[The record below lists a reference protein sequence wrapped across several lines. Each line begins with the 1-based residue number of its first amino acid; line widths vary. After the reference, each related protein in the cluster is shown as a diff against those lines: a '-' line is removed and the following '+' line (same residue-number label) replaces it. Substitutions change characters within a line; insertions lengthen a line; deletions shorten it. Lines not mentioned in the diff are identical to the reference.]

1 MHGER
6 SDLTVPREPAQQG
19 DPVGRVRKTFMRR
32 VQERFFLR
40 FHMSLILLA
49 TALSGVLTAKVL
61 LLLHVDSIMVRYPL
75 AVVTAY
81 LAFFLF
87 VKLWL
92 KYMSSSQPL
101 KGLDSAGDVLPDLP
115 GFSGG
120 SGSGGSAPTFSG
132 GGGGSGGGGA
142 SAAFDGTAANSQAM
156 VVPPPADAG
165 SSSGALGSVGDAVS
179 GIFDDDGIILIAL
192 GILLAATVGG
202 AIYLIYIA
210 PHILSEAAFDFL
222 LGTSLIRSYRKMNKP
237 DWMGSVFRDTCI
249 PFLIVLVIA
258 FGAAWVI
265 HAHDPGITKI
275 SDVFGR

>member
-1 MHGER
+1 MKNDTQKKLNTAPQR
-6 SDLTVPREPAQQG
+6 DPA
-19 DPVGRVRKTFMRR
+19 VKVRKTFMRR
-32 VQERFFLR
+32 VQDRFYLR

-49 TALSGVLTAKVL
+49 TALSGVLSAKVL
-61 LLLHVDSIMVRYPL
+61 LLLHVDNITIRYPL
-75 AVVTAY
+75 AVVIAY

-92 KYMSSSQPL
+92 KYMSSRQPL
-101 KGLDSAGDVLPDLP
+101 KGLDSVSDVLPDLP

-120 SGSGGSAPTFSG
+120 SGSSGSGPTFSG

-142 SAAFDGTAANSQAM
+142 TAAFDGPIADSRAM
-156 VVPPPADAG
+156 VVPPSSDAG
-165 SSSGALGSVGDAVS
+165 SSSGVLSSAGDAVS

-202 AIYLIYIA
+202 AVYLIYIA

-222 LGTSLIRSYRKMNKP
+222 LGTSLIRSYRKMNRP
-237 DWMGSVFRDTCI
+237 DWMGSVFRDTYI

-258 FGAAWVI
+258 FCAAWVI
-265 HAHDPGITKI
+265 HAHDPGITRI
-275 SDVFGR
+275 SDIFGR